1 MGGDHMK
8 IKLRLSHEKK
18 KQVEDELTQMG
29 VEITEDSDLILTEDG
44 YCNGELYCKDDTD
57 TVVLTMDEIL
67 YIESS
72 GKEIYVHT
80 KNKKFTTTTRLYVLE
95 QYLPS
100 DQFVRISNSV
110 IIRKNAIQRIR
121 PALSQKFYLTLKN
134 GDMVDVTRSYY
145 YKFKDYYGI

>member
-1 MGGDHMK
+1 MK
-8 IKLRLSHEKK
+8 LKLRLSHTKK
-18 KQVEDELTQMG
+18 KQVEEELTQMG
-29 VEITEDSDLILTEDG
+29 VEITEDSEFILTEDG
-44 YCNGELYCKDDTD
+44 YRGGELYCKDDTD
-57 TVVLTMDEIL
+57 TVILKTEEIL

-95 QYLPS
+95 QQLPTE
-100 DQFVRISNSV
+100 QFVRISNSV

>member
-1 MGGDHMK
+1 MK
-8 IKLRLSHEKK
+8 LKLRLSHTKK
-18 KQVEDELTQMG
+18 KQVEEELIQMG
-29 VEITEDSDLILTEDG
+29 VEITEDSEFVLTEDG
-44 YCNGELYCKDDTD
+44 YCGGEMYCKDDTD
-57 TVVLTMDEIL
+57 TVILKIEEIL

-72 GKEIYVHT
+72 GKDIYVHT

-95 QYLPS
+95 QQLPAE
-100 DQFVRISNSV
+100 QFVRISNSV

-121 PALSQKFYLTLKN
+121 PAFSQKFYLTLKN